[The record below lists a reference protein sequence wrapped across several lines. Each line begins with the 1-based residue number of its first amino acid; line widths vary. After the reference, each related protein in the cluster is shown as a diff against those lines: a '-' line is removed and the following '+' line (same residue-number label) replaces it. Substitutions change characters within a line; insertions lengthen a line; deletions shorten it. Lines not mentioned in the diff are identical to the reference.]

1 MTVWMCSGQGA
12 QKPGMTVDLLDI
24 DEVRS
29 VFEAVSEGLSL
40 DLIALAQNGKADEIN
55 RAIPAQA
62 LTFATSVG
70 IGRALQARGLQ
81 PDAYVGFSLGQI
93 SALVLADVL
102 SLEEGVE
109 LLRVR
114 CEAMDVACKEHPGAM
129 AALMGADHESVQALC
144 DEVAHDE
151 ILVPANFN
159 APGQIVVSGEVA
171 ALERAEAAWKE
182 RGKKAVRLAT
192 AGGFHSPLMAQAGE
206 AVWDVCQ
213 TLTFNEPSAPVIC
226 NTDAQE
232 FTSTEAAH
240 RLKKQVQQGVQ
251 FEQSIQRLIDQGQT
265 EFVEV
270 GFGGVLANL
279 VRRID
284 KSMTRKPVGTREQF
298 DAFVEEACA

>member
-12 QKPGMTVDLLDI
+12 QKPGMAVDLLDI
-24 DEVRS
+24 DEVRA
-29 VFEAVSEGLSL
+29 VFETVSEGLSL
-40 DLIALAQNGKADEIN
+40 NLCDLAQNGEAEQIN
-55 RAIPAQA
+55 QAIPAQA

-114 CEAMDVACKEHPGAM
+114 SEAMDAACKEHPGAM
-129 AALMGADHESVQALC
+129 AALMGADVESAQAVC
-144 DEVAHDE
+144 DEAAQGE
-151 ILVPANFN
+151 ILVPANYN
-159 APGQIVVSGEVA
+159 APGQIVISGEVS
-171 ALERAEAAWKE
+171 ALERAEALWKKQ
-182 RGKKAVRLAT
+182 GKKAVRLAT
-192 AGGFHSPLMAQAGE
+192 AGGFHSPLMAQAGD
-206 AVWDVCQ
+206 AVWEVCQ
-213 TLTFNEPSAPVIC
+213 TLSFREPNAPVIC

-232 FTSTEAAH
+232 FVSADAAH
-240 RLKKQVQQGVQ
+240 RLKNQVQQGVQ
-251 FEQSIQRLIDQGQT
+251 FEQSIESLIDQGQT

-270 GFGGVLANL
+270 GFGGVLSNL

-298 DAFVEEACA
+298 DALVEETHA